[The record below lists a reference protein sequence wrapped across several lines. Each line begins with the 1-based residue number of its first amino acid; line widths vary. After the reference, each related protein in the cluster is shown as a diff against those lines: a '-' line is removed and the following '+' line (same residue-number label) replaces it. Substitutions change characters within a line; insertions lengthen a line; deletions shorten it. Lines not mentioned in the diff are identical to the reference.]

1 MKIHEIIETS
11 YLLLKL
17 YNLYANKAYKKITN
31 PDLKLLFWI
40 SYRDEDLRK
49 TLDEIYKLREEF
61 YKRVRE
67 GDLNEAYKIFKEIEK
82 LYSSFENK
90 IIERIENLIKIR
102 ALDIARSKVK

>member
-1 MKIHEIIETS
+1 MVETS

-17 YNLYANKAYKKITN
+17 YNSYANKIYKRINN

-40 SYRDEDLRK
+40 SYRDEDLKK
-49 TLDEIYKLREEF
+49 TIEDIYKYREEF

-67 GDLNEAYKIFKEIEK
+67 GDLNEAYRIFKEIEK

-102 ALDIARSKVK
+102 ALDIAKSKIE